1 MLNKNNIISNDFYL
15 NNINI
20 KNIVDDLPLLLNYY
34 SGIKYVNYIDGFYI
48 EKFNKKK

>member
-20 KNIVDDLPLLLNYY
+20 KNIVDDLPYY
-34 SGIKYVNYIDGFYI
+34 
-48 EKFNKKK
+48 